1 MARARLTVLLAI
13 VFLLGGWLGWQ
24 GSRVAADPAPTPDE
38 SYEYTLLFSRVMQLV
53 RQDYVDPKK
62 VGYKELTYA
71 ALKGMLASLD
81 HHSQFLDDEAFA
93 DLQRETQGGPFSGL
107 GIIVGIKEDATVI
120 VSPMENSPAGLAGL
134 LPGDRILRIN
144 GKSTEH
150 LALDTVGDMLK
161 GAIGEKAT
169 LTILR
174 PSSQG
179 PADDDVFEVTLT
191 REVIELHSV
200 KDPHLLPAGV
210 AGKDKVGYLR
220 IEEFGENTPAEF
232 DQALDALERQGMEA
246 LVIDLR
252 NNPGGLV
259 DAAVQVAGQFMP
271 PDTVIVSLKGRTPDQ
286 DQAFRAK
293 GGRERPNYPIA
304 ILINGYSAS
313 AAEIVAGA
321 FKDLKRAVLVGE
333 TTFGK
338 GSVQTVQALG
348 NGIGLR
354 ITTARY
360 FTPGGESINE
370 IGVAPDLAVPI
381 TNEEERRIIL
391 SEAKRALTPE
401 EQAEAAKADDRQL
414 VRAVSALRAV
424 SAYRAK
430 KDAGH

>member
-1 MARARLTVLLAI
+1 MARARLTVLLAV

-71 ALKGMLASLD
+71 ALRGMLASLD

-120 VSPMENSPAGLAGL
+120 VSPMENSPAGRAGL

-150 LALDTVGDMLK
+150 LSLDTVGDMLK
-161 GAIGEKAT
+161 GAIGVKAM

-174 PSSQG
+174 PSSKG

-259 DAAVQVAGQFMP
+259 DAAVQVHA
-271 PDTVIVSLKGRTPDQ
+271 
-286 DQAFRAK
+286 
-293 GGRERPNYPIA
+293 
-304 ILINGYSAS
+304 
-313 AAEIVAGA
+313 
-321 FKDLKRAVLVGE
+321 
-333 TTFGK
+333 
-338 GSVQTVQALG
+338 
-348 NGIGLR
+348 
-354 ITTARY
+354 
-360 FTPGGESINE
+360 
-370 IGVAPDLAVPI
+370 
-381 TNEEERRIIL
+381 
-391 SEAKRALTPE
+391 
-401 EQAEAAKADDRQL
+401 
-414 VRAVSALRAV
+414 
-424 SAYRAK
+424 
-430 KDAGH
+430 AGHGHRLAQGSHARRGPGVSREGRPRAAQLSDRDFDQRL